1 MLFTPAG
8 EIHLGKIFSKCV
20 AFVENPYLAVV
31 DDIYHFVSCYGS
43 TYKVWKN

>member
-20 AFVENPYLAVV
+20 VFVENPYLAVV
-31 DDIYHFVSCYGS
+31 DDISFCIVLWFYL
-43 TYKVWKN
+43 